1 MARGKRQKV
10 DDGGEEHALAVFQE
24 GMVRCVVAAK
34 GAKQPG
40 SVPGFCNAKMRV
52 NRDVSVLAV
61 AAAAMERNEREPGL
75 PLMKCIDA
83 FTSSGILGLRW
94 CVESA
99 VLSGCELAVTMNDL
113 SKDCAALATHNALAN
128 LSDEHSLDPK
138 AVEPWGDSNRLVELK
153 IPGTTRGTTHVTVKP
168 AGVALHDQPHDFI
181 HLDPFGSAAPHLDAA
196 VSRAPHL
203 GVVAVTATDTAA
215 LWGIYPA
222 VARRH
227 YGAELD
233 VGDNLGDGVNNL
245 GGAAGQARR
254 PPWFRELGVRVLLG
268 AMARAAARHDRG
280 IVPLSCL
287 ASDHFVQVCVR
298 VQRGAAAA
306 DRSCSDDAVGAF
318 WHCDVC
324 DVAACGGWGGDGGG
338 GERGGG
344 GGGEVGGSNPG
355 GGGGGVSEGA
365 ARSSSRPCAHAR
377 SLGPGWLGPLGDV
390 DFLRRM
396 ERLAETSTRLARDR
410 RSSAF
415 ASSSGVRVNPKP
427 NPNPGAHE
435 PLAEGV
441 HPRTLKLIRRLIE
454 EARGPPLF
462 RNASRYTG
470 AGVDPPPMDAVVD
483 ALRDAGYAR
492 SSRTHFDAAGVRTDA
507 PPEEIRRIVSEV
519 AARRVG
525 ERWRRASE
533 REGSPGE

>member
-10 DDGGEEHALAVFQE
+10 DDGEENALAVFQE

-52 NRDVSVLAV
+52 NRDMSVLSLACV
-61 AAAAMERNEREPGL
+61 AMARNEREPGL

-113 SKDCAALATHNALAN
+113 SKHCAALATHNALAN

-138 AVEPWGDSNRLVELK
+138 AVEPWGDSNPLDSLK

-196 VSRAPHL
+196 MSRAPHL

-227 YGAELD
+227 YGAELEVG
-233 VGDNLGDGVNNL
+233 VGDAQNNL

-280 IVPLSCL
+280 IVPLFCL

-298 VQRGAAAA
+298 VRRGAAAA
-306 DRSCSDDAVGAF
+306 DSSCSDDAIGAF

-324 DVAACGGWGGDGGG
+324 DVAACGGGGW
-338 GERGGG
+338 GGG
-344 GGGEVGGSNPG
+344 GGGEVGGSIPG
-355 GGGGGVSEGA
+355 GGGGGIEGA
-365 ARSSSRPCAHAR
+365 SSRRGGSRPCAHAH

-396 ERLAETSTRLARDR
+396 ARLAENSTQLARDR
-410 RSSAF
+410 REAF
-415 ASSSGVRVNPKP
+415 ASGASSG
-427 NPNPGAHE
+427 PGAHE
-435 PLAEGV
+435 DAEGV

-454 EARGPPLF
+454 EVRGPPLF
-462 RNASRYTG
+462 RNVSRYAG
-470 AGVDPPPMDAVVD
+470 GVDPPPMDSVVD
-483 ALRDAGYAR
+483 ALRDAGYAE

-525 ERWRRASE
+525 ERSRRASE
-533 REGSPGE
+533 REGSPVE

>member
-10 DDGGEEHALAVFQE
+10 DDGEENALAVFQE

-52 NRDVSVLAV
+52 NRDMSVLSLACV
-61 AAAAMERNEREPGL
+61 AMARNEREPGL

-94 CVESA
+94 SVESA

-128 LSDEHSLDPK
+128 LSDGHSLDPK
-138 AVEPWGDSNRLVELK
+138 AVEPWGDSNPIDALK
-153 IPGTTRGTTHVTVKP
+153 IPGTTQGTTHVTVKP
-168 AGVALHDQPHDFI
+168 AGVALHEQPHDFI
-181 HLDPFGSAAPHLDAA
+181 HLDPFGSAAPHLDASM
-196 VSRAPHL
+196 SRAPHL

-227 YGAELD
+227 YGAELE
-233 VGDNLGDGVNNL
+233 VGDGEAQNNNL

-306 DRSCSDDAVGAF
+306 DRSCSDDAIGAF

-324 DVAACGGWGGDGGG
+324 DLTACGGG
-338 GERGGG
+338 RCVTG
-344 GGGEVGGSNPG
+344 GGGEVGGSIPG
-355 GGGGGVSEGA
+355 GGGGG
-365 ARSSSRPCAHAR
+365 RPCAHAR
-377 SLGPGWLGPLGDV
+377 SLGPGWLGPIGDV

-396 ERLAETSTRLARDR
+396 ERLAEKSTALARDR
-410 RSSAF
+410 REAF
-415 ASSSGVRVNPKP
+415 ASSGASPRGGA
-427 NPNPGAHE
+427 PGGAYE
-435 PLAEGV
+435 GAEGV

-454 EARGPPLF
+454 EVRGPPLF
-462 RNASRYTG
+462 RNVSRYTG
-470 AGVDPPPMDAVVD
+470 GGVDPPPMDLVVD
-483 ALRDAGYAR
+483 ALRDAGYVG

-507 PPEEIRRIVSEV
+507 SPEELRRIVSEV

-525 ERWRRASE
+525 ERSRRASE

>member
-10 DDGGEEHALAVFQE
+10 DDGEKNALAVFQE

-52 NRDVSVLAV
+52 NRDMSVLAV
-61 AAAAMERNEREPGL
+61 AIVAMARNEREPGL

-99 VLSGCELAVTMNDL
+99 VLSGCELAVTVNDL

-138 AVEPWGDSNRLVELK
+138 AVEPWGDSNPLDSLK
-153 IPGTTRGTTHVTVKP
+153 IPGTTQGTTHVTVKP
-168 AGVALHDQPHDFI
+168 AGVALHHQPHDFI

-196 VSRAPHL
+196 MSRAPHL

-233 VGDNLGDGVNNL
+233 AGDGDAQNNL

-280 IVPLSCL
+280 IVPLFCL

-306 DRSCSDDAVGAF
+306 DRSCSRDAVGPF

-324 DVAACGGWGGDGGG
+324 DVGACGGGGW
-338 GERGGG
+338 GGG
-344 GGGEVGGSNPG
+344 GGGEVGGSIPGGGGGGGGEVGGSIPG
-355 GGGGGVSEGA
+355 GGGGGVEGA
-365 ARSSSRPCAHAR
+365 ASRRGGSRPCAHAH

-396 ERLAETSTRLARDR
+396 ERLAEKSTQLARDR
-410 RSSAF
+410 REAF
-415 ASSSGVRVNPKP
+415 ASGASSG
-427 NPNPGAHE
+427 PGAHE
-435 PLAEGV
+435 DAEGT

-454 EARGPPLF
+454 EVRGPPLF
-462 RNASRYTG
+462 RNLSRYTG
-470 AGVDPPPMDAVVD
+470 RVDPPPMDVVVD
-483 ALRDAGYAR
+483 ALRDAGYAG
-492 SSRTHFDAAGVRTDA
+492 SSRTHFDAAGIRTDA
-507 PPEEIRRIVSEV
+507 PPEEIRRIVSEA

-525 ERWRRASE
+525 ERSRRASE
-533 REGSPGE
+533 REGSPVE

>member
-10 DDGGEEHALAVFQE
+10 DDGGEENALAVFQE

-40 SVPGFCNAKMRV
+40 SVPGFCNSKMRV
-52 NRDVSVLAV
+52 NRDLSVLAV

-153 IPGTTRGTTHVTVKP
+153 IPGTTRGTIHVTVKP

-233 VGDNLGDGVNNL
+233 VGEVGKVGKVGDNL

-298 VQRGAAAA
+298 LQRGAAAA
-306 DRSCSDDAVGAF
+306 DRSCSDQSIGAF

-324 DVAACGGWGGDGGG
+324 DVAACGGGKWGGW
-338 GERGGG
+338 
-344 GGGEVGGSNPG
+344 GGGEVGGLIPGWG
-355 GGGGGVSEGA
+355 GGGIEGA
-365 ARSSSRPCAHAR
+365 ASHRGGSRPCAHAI

-396 ERLAETSTRLARDR
+396 ERLADESTRLARDR
-410 RSSAF
+410 RRKGLGL
-415 ASSSGVRVNPKP
+415 GVGLTC
-427 NPNPGAHE
+427 PGARE
-435 PLAEGV
+435 DAEGT

-454 EARGPPLF
+454 EVRGPPLF
-462 RNASRYTG
+462 RNVSRYTG
-470 AGVDPPPMDAVVD
+470 GVVDPPPMDLVVD
-483 ALRDAGYAR
+483 ALRDAGYAG

-507 PPEEIRRIVSEV
+507 PPEEIRRIVREA

-525 ERWRRASE
+525 ERSRRASE